1 MSKLTKEQGDV
12 KNVCPLLSVLQ
23 LLLLL
28 LYPVNVLPNKL
39 DANDS
44 NSW

>member
-1 MSKLTKEQGDV
+1 MSTLTKEQGGV
-12 KNVCPLLSVLQ
+12 KNVCPLLSVSQ

-28 LYPVNVLPNKL
+28 LYPVNVLPNKR

-44 NSW
+44 NS